1 MFLVLQ
7 SISVTCTML
16 IMWEALELGFNGVIN
31 TNWCGFLVF
40 TPCVLYIIVCFR
52 YRKVLLS
59 FLFFTSKFV
68 SFYFFNYSNNRK
80 SQKAQLTGAYILT
93 IAYSIIMILLTVALF
108 VAGGECPFNLTAI
121 FLIFMACIHL
131 LAGLIHF
138 DLVTL
143 MCGLVYW
150 VGIPSCFIFLQVYMV
165 TNINDVSWGTR
176 SSGGGGKPKVNLT
189 FKEFGLCFYGRK
201 YKLKLLNPH
210 TLI

>member
-1 MFLVLQ
+1 
-7 SISVTCTML
+7 
-16 IMWEALELGFNGVIN
+16 
-31 TNWCGFLVF
+31 
-40 TPCVLYIIVCFR
+40 
-52 YRKVLLS
+52 
-59 FLFFTSKFV
+59 
-68 SFYFFNYSNNRK
+68 
-80 SQKAQLTGAYILT
+80 
-93 IAYSIIMILLTVALF
+93 MILLTVALF

-150 VGIPSCFIFLQVYMV
+150 VGIPSSFIFLQVYMV

-189 FKEFGLCFYGRK
+189 FKEFGLCFMDK
-201 YKLKLLNPH
+201 STN
-210 TLI
+210 